1 MGALKKPIIFL
12 GPSLSIDV
20 AKTILDADYRPPVRR
35 QDVMLAAREKPP
47 LIGIIDGVFMHT
59 LAPSPHEVLR
69 ALQSGVPVM
78 GSSSLGAL
86 RAVELAPFGM
96 IGVGQV
102 YEWFR
107 SGALDADDEVAIVF
121 DGETLRAIS
130 EPMVNIRYALA
141 AAVRMNVCTCAEE
154 NVLVRKAKA
163 LYFPDRTWRRVFRE
177 AKGEVAP
184 DTLDK
189 LAPFVKSGD
198 CDLKGLDAK
207 LLLREAS
214 RFLQRAAPSAVAT

>member
-1 MGALKKPIIFL
+1 MKKPIIFL
-12 GPSLSIDV
+12 GPSLPVDV

-35 QDVMLAAREKPP
+35 EDVAKAAREKPP

-69 ALQSGVPVM
+69 ALQAGVPMM

-86 RAVELAPFGM
+86 RAVELGPFGM

-102 YEWFR
+102 FEWFR
-107 SGALDADDEVAIVF
+107 SRHLDADDEVAIVF

-141 AAVRMNVCTCAEE
+141 AAVQCAICTAADED
-154 NVLVRKAKA
+154 VLLRKGKA
-163 LYFPDRTWRRVFRE
+163 LYFPDRTWRRVFLE
-177 AKGEVAP
+177 AAGEVPAE
-184 DTLDK
+184 TLAR
-189 LAPFVKSGD
+189 LAEFVKSSEY
-198 CDLKGLDAK
+198 DLKGLDAK

-214 RFLQRAAPSAVAT
+214 RFLEGARPNAVAAT